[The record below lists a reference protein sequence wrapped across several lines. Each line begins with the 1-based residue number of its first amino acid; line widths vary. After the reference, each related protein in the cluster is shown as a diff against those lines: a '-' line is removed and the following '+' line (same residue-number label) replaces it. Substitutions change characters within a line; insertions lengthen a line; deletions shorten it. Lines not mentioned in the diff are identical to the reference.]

1 MNRLA
6 GYNCYG
12 AGAMDRVA
20 DGGELWRDYLTP
32 KLEDMGI
39 IFLNPCKKPIDI
51 GVEDKENRE
60 EINLLKQNGSY
71 NEISSDKRKKIRTT
85 DLRMVDMSH
94 FLIVNLDLD
103 VHPCGTYEE
112 LFWANR
118 CKKPILVHMEQGKV
132 NTPNWLLWTIPHQ
145 FIFDT
150 WDDMLSY
157 LKRVDDGTDTETYNR
172 WMFFDL
178 RIQTL
183 KSMLKVSPQDPQMMR
198 LIENFAKQ
206 NFNF

>member
-6 GYNCYG
+6 GYNSYII
-12 AGAMDRVA
+12 GAMDRVA
-20 DGGELWRDYLTP
+20 DGGEGWRDYITP
-32 KLEDMGI
+32 YLENLGI
-39 IFLNPCKKPIDI
+39 VVLNPCNKPIDI
-51 GVEDKENRE
+51 GLEDKQNRKEIE
-60 EINLLKQNGSY
+60 ELKRVGDYDEVSSY
-71 NEISSDKRKKIRTT
+71 DRRKIRST
-85 DLRMVDMSH
+85 DLRMVDMSQ
-94 FLIVNLDLD
+94 FVIVNLDLD

-157 LKRVDDGTDTETYNR
+157 LKRVDDGTETETYNR

-178 RIQTL
+178 RLQTL
-183 KSMLKVSPQDPQMMR
+183 KSMLKVSPQDPEMMM
-198 LIENFAKQ
+198 LIEDFTRK